1 MAGAGQGE
9 RGRGRRARAAPRPPP
24 PPSAPGPG
32 AARCLPRPA
41 RTPGPAASERSLSP
55 SVPPAPLPLTGMRH
69 RAHRGSA
76 PHPLTALTGAGGNE
90 RRQGSLRWDR
100 RRNFLLERVVRPWQ
114 GLPREVWSAQP
125 WRCPRKAW
133 PWHSVLWAGGQA
145 CRSPVRSEAAGWRC
159 PGRSVTCPGQPL
171 VPQSQ
176 WFVMSSFN
184 VKVQSWYRTEEEN
197 RLS

>member
-90 RRQGSLRWDR
+90 RRQGSLSLQEPRE
-100 RRNFLLERVVRPWQ
+100 ERGGRMAMPWTECD
-114 GLPREVWSAQP
+114 LPR
-125 WRCPRKAW
+125 
-133 PWHSVLWAGGQA
+133 
-145 CRSPVRSEAAGWRC
+145 AATGAAEPAVHQC
-159 PGRSVTCPGQPL
+159 
-171 VPQSQ
+171 
-176 WFVMSSFN
+176 
-184 VKVQSWYRTEEEN
+184 
-197 RLS
+197 